1 MYKRQSF
8 FWPEST
14 IEQVKMWKECF
25 LRIHLFQRDY
35 YCDVVLR
42 EKKHTHTPSNNNN
55 KIKENELLGW
65 RKCITVAYR
74 PTNHPVC
81 TIRLRSDH
89 KAMCNECS
97 RYSGETHSMGIML
110 LRSYHNSVSASY
122 LHIEMWCRIF
132 SIIIYFHP
140 FFVRLSFFF
149 CFSVFLCV
157 RWDVY
162 RTIFVVAVNQSVWET
177 CTV

>member
-1 MYKRQSF
+1 MYNSFAKRSQ
-8 FWPEST
+8 T
-14 IEQVKMWKECF
+14 
-25 LRIHLFQRDY
+25 
-35 YCDVVLR
+35 
-42 EKKHTHTPSNNNN
+42 
-55 KIKENELLGW
+55 
-65 RKCITVAYR
+65 
-74 PTNHPVC
+74 
-81 TIRLRSDH
+81 
-89 KAMCNECS
+89 MCNECS

-122 LHIEMWCRIF
+122 LHIEMWCRIS

-162 RTIFVVAVNQSVWET
+162 RTIFCCCSKSKCVRNVYSLIET
-177 CTV
+177 RTESEREKKWKFSQHLRWCLNGLSFKGWFRQ

>member
-1 MYKRQSF
+1 MNKRLSDCGMNPFVAFFFVLVARSTQYILIYSIDDAYYCITPNNNSSPNDKFFLRRKKIVYKRQSF

-25 LRIHLFQRDY
+25 LRFHLFQRDY

-89 KAMCNECS
+89 KRCVM
-97 RYSGETHSMGIML
+97 
-110 LRSYHNSVSASY
+110 SVRDTAVR
-122 LHIEMWCRIF
+122 HILWE
-132 SIIIYFHP
+132 
-140 FFVRLSFFF
+140 
-149 CFSVFLCV
+149 LC
-157 RWDVY
+157 
-162 RTIFVVAVNQSVWET
+162 
-177 CTV
+177 C